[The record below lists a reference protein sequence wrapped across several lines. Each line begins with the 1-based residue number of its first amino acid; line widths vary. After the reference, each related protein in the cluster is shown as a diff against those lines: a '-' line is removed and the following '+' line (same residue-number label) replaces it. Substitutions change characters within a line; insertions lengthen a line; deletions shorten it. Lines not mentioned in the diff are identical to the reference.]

1 MGKSGTWKELFS
13 FNESYKNKINIT
25 INIVNIRLY
34 FIGLK
39 KINLKC
45 YLTLFYNTEM
55 YALHGCSYTFIYH
68 DSVVLSLMVVTL
80 VIFKR
85 GGDEK
90 NVDCDGN
97 TSNDNKKK

>member
-55 YALHGCSYTFIYH
+55 YALHGCSYTFILPW
-68 DSVVLSLMVVTL
+68 LSGA
-80 VIFKR
+80 FSD
-85 GGDEK
+85 GGDIG
-90 NVDCDGN
+90 DF
-97 TSNDNKKK
+97 